1 MATAEARSNKDTLLH
16 YVGVD
21 PSLNGTGLAVLTF
34 EGDSVKRVTLLIA
47 PSTSLS
53 EPYRLA
59 HIYRVASEWLVAVT
73 PGHIAGACMEGPSY
87 GSKGRQD
94 ILSEVRGVLKL
105 VLVQRP
111 RLQRL
116 NIIAPTSLKKFASG
130 YGGADKEQVA
140 EGMRKLGWYAN
151 SSDEY
156 DAAALA
162 EFCYAQ
168 CNDNP
173 SLSRSQKEA
182 LVPKKKPAKKK
193 FVGGY
198 NV

>member
-1 MATAEARSNKDTLLH
+1 MVNTEARH
-16 YVGVD
+16 FIGID

-34 EGDSVKRVTLLIA
+34 DGDQTRRVTLLIA
-47 PSTSLS
+47 PSTALA
-53 EPYRLA
+53 EPYKLA
-59 HIYRVASEWLVAVT
+59 HIYRIASEWIIACT

-130 YGGADKEQVA
+130 FGGADKEQVA
-140 EGMRKLGWYAN
+140 EGMRKLGWHAN

-173 SLSRSQKEA
+173 QLSRTQKEA

-193 FVGGY
+193 FFKGY